1 MSLIEDAKAAKA
13 AGMNYGVWK
22 SLQPVVPYEKK
33 KPHTRVCIN
42 CGGVLY
48 GNQHRFCSAECRN
61 EMKFKTS
68 MGDKY
73 V

>member
-13 AGMNYGVWK
+13 AGMTYG
-22 SLQPVVPYEKK
+22 QYMIGRPFTPYKRPSGK
-33 KPHTRVCIN
+33 RCIN

-61 EMKFKTS
+61 EMKSKTS